1 MHISVVSLN
10 VADLDRAIDFYTKS
24 LGWEKTMD
32 APMQDE
38 NNSRWVTVAP
48 KDAQTAISLI
58 KGFGGWG
65 PERVGGDSGI
75 VVEVDDVFKAHE
87 QFRKS
92 GVQFETEPSVEF
104 FGGWARFK
112 DSEGNIL
119 GLHSSVPANVSNN

>member
-1 MHISVVSLN
+1 MFISVVSLP
-10 VADLDRAIDFYTKS
+10 VDDVDRAIDFYTKS

-48 KDAQTAISLI
+48 SGAQTALSLI
-58 KGFGGWG
+58 KGDSGWG
-65 PERVGGDSGI
+65 PGKAGGDTGI
-75 VVEVDDVFKAHE
+75 VLEVDDVFLAHD
-87 QFRKS
+87 QFKKS
-92 GVQFETEPSVEF
+92 GVQFETEPSIEF

-119 GLHSSVPANVSNN
+119 GLHSSAPANVSNN